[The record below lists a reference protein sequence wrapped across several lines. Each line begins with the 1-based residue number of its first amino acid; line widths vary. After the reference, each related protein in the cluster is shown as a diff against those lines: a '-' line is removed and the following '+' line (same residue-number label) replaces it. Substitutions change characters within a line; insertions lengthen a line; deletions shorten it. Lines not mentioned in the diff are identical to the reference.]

1 MCAEAMRL
9 AKAAVK
15 AAGSH
20 KQRIILNISIEGLKI
35 KDEKSGVSIFWRN
48 V

>member
-15 AAGSH
+15 SAGQH

-35 KDEKSGVSIFWRN
+35 KDDKTQVKLI
-48 V
+48 